1 MDGVTFEN
9 WIPGRIFWDDA
20 DVEASTV
27 EWLHCD
33 EPRFA
38 DAFLDDTFA
47 RLTRRP
53 ANVLFRR
60 KSTLAQLEAWAE
72 ASAGIPPTGF
82 IFHVSRCGSTL
93 LSTLLGLPADAL
105 VLSEPGPV
113 DSVIRAG
120 ARLSPE
126 RRIRLLRAMVSALGQ
141 VRAPGQHRL
150 FIKFDAWNTLELPLI
165 RAAFADTPWVFLY
178 RDPVEVLVSALTR
191 RGVHVIP
198 DFVPPGVFDLTSED
212 ARDPDAYA
220 ARVLGAIYRAGLT
233 HHDPARGLLL
243 DYRDLPQAT
252 WTRVAAHFGLTPTPE
267 QVEAQTAASATNPK
281 EGGAVFTPDA
291 ASKRASASPEVRAL
305 ADRWM
310 RPAWE
315 ALETERLGAAVVA

>member
-1 MDGVTFEN
+1 MDGVTLEN
-9 WIPGRIFWDDA
+9 WIPARIFWDDA

-27 EWLHCD
+27 EWLYCE

-60 KSTLAQLEAWAE
+60 RTTLAQLEAWAE
-72 ASAGIPPTGF
+72 ASPGIPPTGF
-82 IFHVSRCGSTL
+82 VFHVSRCGSTL
-93 LSTLLGLPADAL
+93 LAALLGLPSDAL

-126 RRIRLLRAMVSALGQ
+126 RRVRLLRAMVSALGQ
-141 VRAPGQHRL
+141 VRAPGQDRL
-150 FIKFDAWNTLELPLI
+150 FIKFDAWNTLETPLI
-165 RAAFADTPWVFLY
+165 RAAFPVTPWVFLY
-178 RDPVEVLVSALTR
+178 RDPVEVLVSALAR

-198 DFVPPGVFDLTSED
+198 SFVPPAVFGLTGED
-212 ARDPDAYA
+212 ALDADAYA
-220 ARVLGAIYRAGLT
+220 ARVLGSIYRAGLE
-233 HHDPARGLLL
+233 HHDPRRGLLL
-243 DYRDLPQAT
+243 DYRDLPEAA
-252 WTRVAAHFGLTPTPE
+252 WTRVADHFGLTPTPE
-267 QVEAQTAASATNPK
+267 QVEAQKAASNTNPK
-281 EGGAVFTPDA
+281 QGGVVFTPDA
-291 ASKRASASPEVRAL
+291 AAKRASASPQVQAL
-305 ADRWM
+305 AERWM

-315 ALETERLGAAVVA
+315 ALEVERLGLATVA